1 MKKRINI
8 WTAFLIGLLFF
19 SFISGC
25 NLIHKLTT
33 KSKVTNDS
41 AIIQDI
47 KSTTKSADSIAVLK
61 IDTSKST
68 IKTKEKSS
76 SKKVTEVTIE
86 LDSNINQDVD
96 TTGNSPMDKLIN
108 AALKRAKSIR
118 MRVEE
123 EQHKESQKEE
133 SINNHKS
140 ESTYSGKKEESNL
153 NSSTNNRQKSTSK
166 DVQRDVKKDSTI
178 KANLNGWWF
187 LIIIPVLII
196 GFLIYKRF
204 K

>member
-1 MKKRINI
+1 MKNHLVVGLI
-8 WTAFLIGLLFF
+8 AFLFLF
-19 SFISGC
+19 SVLSGC
-25 NLIHKLTT
+25 KLIHKLTT

-47 KSTTKSADSIAVLK
+47 NSNIKTSDSTTILK
-61 IDTSKST
+61 IDTSKSA

-86 LDSNINQDVD
+86 LDNNINQGVD
-96 TTGNSPMDKLIN
+96 TSGNSPMDKLIN

-123 EQHKESQKEE
+123 EQQKESQKEE
-133 SINNHKS
+133 SVNNHKT
-140 ESTYSGKKEESNL
+140 ESASNKKQEESNL
-153 NSSTNNRQKSTSK
+153 NSSTNNRQKFTSEQ
-166 DVQRDVKKDSTI
+166 VQRDVKKDGTI

-187 LIIIPVLII
+187 LVLIPVVVI
-196 GFLIYKRF
+196 GYLIYKRF